1 MPSSIMYS
9 CREVSEL
16 LFERGILRKFLMMLL
31 AAVGLLICSVR
42 SEARDAYVRLA
53 AGGTFVVEGAGNA
66 EGNEGNPQAV
76 IVQQRNERKDQNEKD
91 QERCDR

>member
-31 AAVGLLICSVR
+31 AAVGLLICSIR

-53 AGGTFVVEGAGNA
+53 CWPEATRSGNSA
-66 EGNEGNPQAV
+66 
-76 IVQQRNERKDQNEKD
+76 
-91 QERCDR
+91 DRPP